1 MANVIE
7 QPQPH
12 VIDLAREEALSLYQ
26 AGKVLRKSHPSVF
39 RYCTTG
45 IRGVRLETVR
55 LGKQRLTS
63 MSAIQRFLDR
73 LSADDEA

>member
-1 MANVIE
+1 MTHVIDSNSS
-7 QPQPH
+7 H
-12 VIDLAREEALSLYQ
+12 VIDLQREEALSLYQ
-26 AGKVLRKSHPSVF
+26 AGKVLKKSHPSVF

-73 LSADDEA
+73 LADDVEA